1 MAASEGAAQ
10 VYRLCLVA
18 CPQALLHSQMSLVLH
33 RAALKQEDTSA
44 AGCHRQSGLTALA
57 CCAQG
62 LQARQSLPGGEPGAH
77 SNHHSPRGSGAQ
89 HMSSRAREEQEG
101 LAQLCRGHVQQLKV
115 YGFR

>member
-1 MAASEGAAQ
+1 
-10 VYRLCLVA
+10 
-18 CPQALLHSQMSLVLH
+18 MSLVLH
-33 RAALKQEDTSA
+33 RAALKQKDKSA

-57 CCAQG
+57 YSAQG
-62 LQARQSLPGGEPGAH
+62 LQAQQTLPGLGEEPGAH
-77 SNHHSPRGSGAQ
+77 SSHHSSRGSDAQ